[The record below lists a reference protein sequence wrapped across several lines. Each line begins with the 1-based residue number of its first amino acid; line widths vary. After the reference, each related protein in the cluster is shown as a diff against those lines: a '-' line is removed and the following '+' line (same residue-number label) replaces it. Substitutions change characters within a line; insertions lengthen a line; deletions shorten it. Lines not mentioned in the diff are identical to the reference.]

1 MARQHQS
8 IFCLQVL
15 ALTLVLRKNSAH
27 SVSGNTWFI
36 MVVGVRL
43 KSFAHSTSIPT
54 TGKRE
59 NTYTTFPYD
68 LRPEHKKHNCYS
80 CSK

>member
-1 MARQHQS
+1 M
-8 IFCLQVL
+8 L

-27 SVSGNTWFI
+27 MVSGNTWCD
-36 MVVGVRL
+36 MVVGMRL

-59 NTYTTFPYD
+59 NTYTTFP
-68 LRPEHKKHNCYS
+68 
-80 CSK
+80 